1 MRFFERPGVRT
12 GFLVLVLFTL
22 IAGDAWRYTVGWVG
36 FGVLTVL
43 VTAASVALIVLQRR
57 RWRLSS
63 IPYPLAAFLVYAVL
77 SVTWSFYPAATAL
90 GIAATLITTIVGAAL
105 AVTYSWREILRCLG
119 LALRLVLGLSLLFE
133 LVVAVFVRGP
143 VLPIVASPG
152 VDYSTLETI
161 PKMLYW
167 SRNELFEVFDGG
179 RIQGIVGNS
188 ALLAFAAIV
197 GVIVFALQLADGS
210 ARRGGSIFWLAV
222 AAATLLFTRSATVTV
237 ALVAVAAVAAAIL
250 LVRRAPTPRARALTY
265 GGALVV
271 LAAGIGAVVVFHEQI
286 LGLLGKSDD
295 LTGRIGIWEGVIGLA
310 QQRPAFGWG
319 WVSYWIPWVAPFN
332 DPAFFRN
339 GVQQTHAHNA
349 WLDVW
354 LQLGVV
360 GVVLLGAL
368 VLSALARSWSFAADR
383 PQVVPAEQPRH
394 TVVSLLPV
402 LLLVALLVQSLA
414 ESRLL
419 VEFGWVMMTAIA
431 IKTKAGEPAPRDVSS
446 P

>member
-1 MRFFERPGVRT
+1 MRFFERPAVRA

-43 VTAASVALIVLQRR
+43 VTAASVALIVLQRG

-63 IPYPLAAFLVYAVL
+63 IPYPLAAFLAYAVL
-77 SVTWSFYPAATAL
+77 SVTWSYYPAATAL
-90 GIAATLITTIVGAAL
+90 GIIATLITTIAGAAI
-105 AVTYSWREILRCLG
+105 AVTYTWRELLRCLG

-133 LVVAVFVRGP
+133 LVVAIFVRAP
-143 VLPIVASPG
+143 VLPLVPSPG
-152 VDYSTLETI
+152 MDYSTLDTI

-179 RIQGIVGNS
+179 RIQGILGNS

-210 ARRGGSIFWLAV
+210 TRRRSSIFWLVV
-222 AAATLLFTRSATVTV
+222 AAAALLFTRSATVTV
-237 ALVAVAAVAAAIL
+237 ALVAVAAVAAVIL

-271 LAAGIGAVVVFHEQI
+271 LAAGVGGVSVFREQL

-295 LTGRIGIWEGVIGLA
+295 LTGRVGIWHGVIGLA
-310 QQRPAFGWG
+310 EQRPAFGWG
-319 WVSYWIPWVAPFN
+319 WVSYWIPWIAPFN

-354 LQLGVV
+354 LQLGIV
-360 GVVLLGAL
+360 GVVLLAAL
-368 VLSALARSWSFAADR
+368 VLSTLVRSWSFAADR
-383 PQVVPAEQPRH
+383 PQVVPAEQPRY
-394 TVVSLLPV
+394 TVVSLLPL

-419 VEFGWVMMTAIA
+419 VEFGWVMLVAIA
-431 IKTKAGEPAPRDVSS
+431 IKTKAGEPSPRAVQRQ
-446 P
+446 